1 MTIELD
7 KNGYAVTSGNVA
19 VYNAAPDS
27 GEFVATSNEFIHTG
41 QGLPA
46 RAYLDAPPKAKKG
59 FAICRS
65 KDELQWEYKADH
77 RGEVRYSTITGEKI
91 TVTVLG
97 EYPLD
102 TTDSAPS
109 KFNQWDGM
117 RWVPDNDLL
126 ATVARQYRDAFI
138 IATDPMMVS
147 DYSID
152 DKPLTEAQ
160 RSELTATRAVYRA
173 WPTLANWPLIEL
185 PALPQWLLIE
195 AVNQGYRVPVWP
207 EQPNVA

>member
-1 MTIELD
+1 MTIEFD
-7 KNGYAVTSGNVA
+7 KNGYAVTAGDVS

-27 GEFVATSNEFIHTG
+27 GEFVATSHEFIHAG

-46 RAYLDAPPKAKKG
+46 HAYLDVPPKAKKG

-65 KDELQWEYKADH
+65 EDERQWEYKTDY
-77 RGEVRYSTITGEKI
+77 RGKVRYSTITGEKI

-97 EYPLD
+97 EYPPD
-102 TTDSAPS
+102 TTDSAPP
-109 KFNQWDGM
+109 KFNQWDGVQ
-117 RWVPDNDLL
+117 WVTNSDLL
-126 ATVARQYRDAFI
+126 AAIARQHRDAFI

-152 DKPLTEAQ
+152 DVPLTEAQ
-160 RSELTATRAVYRA
+160 RSELTIIRAAYRA
-173 WPTLANWPLIEL
+173 WPTVTGWPLVEL
-185 PALPQWLLIE
+185 PELPQWLLIE

-207 EQPNVA
+207 EQPDVA